1 MVKVK
6 WVWRILTTW
15 YDPKRN
21 QWLSTWWHLLK
32 LRCSLY
38 TSQDIEDVVVVGYS
52 NNKMKVMTISFL
64 WVSLEQW
71 GVHNGI
77 VSLIYLEQPR
87 LDFPVFSWGC
97 IAHES
102 ERRSMIWI
110 IFWLPHQQPRR
121 LRYSRA
127 WKNHTFNIKLQ
138 VNLIF
143 NVPWLYPQAVLNLRC
158 GERLSPP
165 HPLFSVQPPPSR
177 YSNVTRSSKSQ
188 VMFISICFINSA
200 THIFPPLQEIIVSV
214 AITRYSGCVPID
226 LDNVLNWS
234 GGTAFLH

>member
-71 GVHNGI
+71 GVQNGI

-87 LDFPVFSWGC
+87 LDFPVFQLGLYCPWKWEKVNDLNNLLDYHINSLGDQDTQG
-97 IAHES
+97 HG
-102 ERRSMIWI
+102 RI
-110 IFWLPHQQPRR
+110 IPTTLKCR
-121 LRYSRA
+121 LT
-127 WKNHTFNIKLQ
+127 WFL
-138 VNLIF
+138 
-143 NVPWLYPQAVLNLRC
+143 NVPWLSMTAS
-158 GERLSPP
+158 LSP
-165 HPLFSVQPPPSR
+165 
-177 YSNVTRSSKSQ
+177 
-188 VMFISICFINSA
+188 
-200 THIFPPLQEIIVSV
+200 
-214 AITRYSGCVPID
+214 GC
-226 LDNVLNWS
+226 S
-234 GGTAFLH
+234 

>member
-1 MVKVK
+1 MRVTIMRPHHFNPHLDQTKSLDTRIITHCEFKLNTLNLQSYWILWLHQVNGKWKSIVSMVKVK

-71 GVHNGI
+71 GVQNGI

-110 IFWLPHQQPRR
+110 IFWTTT
-121 LRYSRA
+121 S
-127 WKNHTFNIKLQ
+127 
-138 VNLIF
+138 
-143 NVPWLYPQAVLNLRC
+143 
-158 GERLSPP
+158 
-165 HPLFSVQPPPSR
+165 
-177 YSNVTRSSKSQ
+177 
-188 VMFISICFINSA
+188 
-200 THIFPPLQEIIVSV
+200 
-214 AITRYSGCVPID
+214 
-226 LDNVLNWS
+226 
-234 GGTAFLH
+234 TA

>member
-1 MVKVK
+1 MKVK

-127 WKNHTFNIKLQ
+127 WKNHTFNIKVQ

-143 NVPWLYPQAVLNLRC
+143 NVPWLSMTASQSPGCSQPKMWREIL
-158 GERLSPP
+158 PP
-165 HPLFSVQPPPSR
+165 HPLSSVQHPLSR
-177 YSNVTRSSKSQ
+177 YSNVKKSSKSQ
-188 VMFISICFINSA
+188 VLFISICFINSA
-200 THIFPPLQEIIVSV
+200 THIPPPRHLSPNVSTSV
-214 AITRYSGCVPID
+214 RIFGSAEVRHTTMGTLSG
-226 LDNVLNWS
+226 
-234 GGTAFLH
+234 F

>member
-1 MVKVK
+1 MRVTIMRPHHFNPHLDQTKSLDTRIITHCERKLNTLNLQSYWILWLHQVNGLWKNIKSMVKVK

-71 GVHNGI
+71 GVQNGI

-87 LDFPVFSWGC
+87 LDFPVFQLGLYC
-97 IAHES
+97 
-102 ERRSMIWI
+102 
-110 IFWLPHQQPRR
+110 P
-121 LRYSRA
+121 
-127 WKNHTFNIKLQ
+127 WKWEK
-138 VNLIF
+138 VND
-143 NVPWLYPQAVLNLRC
+143 LNNL
-158 GERLSPP
+158 LDY
-165 HPLFSVQPPPSR
+165 H
-177 YSNVTRSSKSQ
+177 
-188 VMFISICFINSA
+188 INS
-200 THIFPPLQEIIVSV
+200 L
-214 AITRYSGCVPID
+214 GD
-226 LDNVLNWS
+226 
-234 GGTAFLH
+234 

>member
-71 GVHNGI
+71 GVQNGI

-87 LDFPVFSWGC
+87 LDFPVFQLGLYCPWKREKVNDLNNLLDYHINSLGGYDTQG
-97 IAHES
+97 HG
-102 ERRSMIWI
+102 RI
-110 IFWLPHQQPRR
+110 IPSTLKCRVTWFLMF
-121 LRYSRA
+121 
-127 WKNHTFNIKLQ
+127 HTFND
-138 VNLIF
+138 
-143 NVPWLYPQAVLNLRC
+143 
-158 GERLSPP
+158 G
-165 HPLFSVQPPPSR
+165 
-177 YSNVTRSSKSQ
+177 
-188 VMFISICFINSA
+188 ISI
-200 THIFPPLQEIIVSV
+200 PRL
-214 AITRYSGCVPID
+214 
-226 LDNVLNWS
+226 
-234 GGTAFLH
+234 FLT

>member
-52 NNKMKVMTISFL
+52 NNKMKVMTILFL

-71 GVHNGI
+71 GVQNGI
-77 VSLIYLEQPR
+77 ASLIYLEQSRP
-87 LDFPVFSWGC
+87 DFPVFQLRLYCPWKWEKVNDLNNLLDYHINSLGDYDTQG
-97 IAHES
+97 HG
-102 ERRSMIWI
+102 RI
-110 IFWLPHQQPRR
+110 IPSTLKCR
-121 LRYSRA
+121 LT
-127 WKNHTFNIKLQ
+127 WFLMFHDFQ
-138 VNLIF
+138 
-143 NVPWLYPQAVLNLRC
+143 WWHLYPQAVLNLRC

-165 HPLFSVQPPPSR
+165 HPLFSV
-177 YSNVTRSSKSQ
+177 
-188 VMFISICFINSA
+188 
-200 THIFPPLQEIIVSV
+200 
-214 AITRYSGCVPID
+214 
-226 LDNVLNWS
+226 
-234 GGTAFLH
+234 